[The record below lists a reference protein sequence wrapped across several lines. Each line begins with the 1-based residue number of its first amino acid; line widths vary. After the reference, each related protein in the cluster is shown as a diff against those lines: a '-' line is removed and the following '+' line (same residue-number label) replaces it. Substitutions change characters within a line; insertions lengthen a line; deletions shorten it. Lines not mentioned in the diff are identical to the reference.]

1 MKTFIVIASVFGAA
15 VLGAGCGPTMV
26 GKSQDTLRAQAS
38 QELACGTAE
47 AKVVYYG
54 LRGADIKGD
63 SACFGPTADKLAV
76 VECVPQRRAY
86 WGFGDR
92 WEARPETVTAVE
104 ADHVEISTGPTGG
117 AVEAVARC
125 GH

>member
-1 MKTFIVIASVFGAA
+1 MKNLFVIALLVAGA
-15 VLGAGCGPTMV
+15 CGPTMV
-26 GKSQDTLRAQAS
+26 TASQDKLKAQANT
-38 QELACGTAE
+38 ELACAGAE
-47 AKVVYYG
+47 PKVVYYG
-54 LRGADIKGD
+54 IRSANDTGA

-76 VECVPQRRAY
+76 VECGQQRRAY

-104 ADHVEISTGPTGG
+104 ADHVEIAMGQPGG

>member
-1 MKTFIVIASVFGAA
+1 MKNLFVIAFLAGGA
-15 VLGAGCGPTMV
+15 CGPTMV
-26 GKSQDTLRAQAS
+26 TAS
-38 QELACGTAE
+38 QEKLKAQANTELACAGAE
-47 AKVVYYG
+47 PKVVYYG
-54 LRGADIKGD
+54 IRSAQNTGET
-63 SACFGPTADKLAV
+63 ACFGPTADKLAV
-76 VECVPQRRAY
+76 VECGQQRRAY

-104 ADHVEISTGPTGG
+104 ADHVEISMGQPGG

>member
-1 MKTFIVIASVFGAA
+1 MKTFIAIASIVVA
-15 VLGAGCGPTMV
+15 AGCGATV
-26 GKSQDTLRAQAS
+26 VEKSQETLRAQAKGD
-38 QELACGTAE
+38 CGGAD

-54 LRGADIKGD
+54 LRGASDTGE

-76 VECVPQRRAY
+76 VDCAGQRKAY

-92 WEARPETVTAVE
+92 WEARPGTVTAVE
-104 ADHVEISTGPTGG
+104 ADHVEISFASSGS

>member
-1 MKTFIVIASVFGAA
+1 MRTSIAIGLLV
-15 VLGAGCGPTMV
+15 VGAGCAPTMV
-26 GKSQDTLRAQAS
+26 VKSQDTLRAQAS
-38 QELACGTAE
+38 QELACNDAAG

-54 LRGADIKGD
+54 LRGDGIQGD

-76 VECVPQRRAY
+76 VECGATRRAY

-92 WEARPETVTAVE
+92 WEARPEQVTAVDT
-104 ADHVEISTGPTGG
+104 DHVEIALAQGG
-117 AVEAVARC
+117 GGVEAVARC